1 MITLNN
7 ISNLFKGN
15 YINSIQSPKNNSVL
29 PIKNTNLSPLS
40 KDTVSFTSR
49 NPINNTR
56 KTKKMN
62 ACKTVN
68 TNMQLV
74 QMHME
79 DILSRYFN
87 NMIYDKDSNP
97 YGIINPIKGRVKTP
111 ESIFEKVE
119 KRNEK
124 AWEEK
129 PKDVFSPY
137 KALSIMANIKDA
149 SGTQITIRDIDT
161 HSDEI
166 IDKLCKMIK
175 KEGLI
180 VDEIENHS
188 SKELKPYFSKEQLDR
203 LFRCVNEQRKA
214 NNVQPL
220 KDYKNHPVPSG
231 YMALHLTFNFRN
243 RNIFNDAELNLRSFH
258 ELQIIGSDVGSLKE
272 VEDFCYKLTNGDDIM
287 QGDYAYDPFV
297 EYFYKYHPE
306 PSNKSR
312 KANRTREAFKE
323 YTRKAYA
330 IQRKRKPTEDAEND
344 VTNWAYRYPTIKE
357 CGLEG
362 DVPPELDFN
371 ILARLKRDCDDIY
384 KVKNNAEEI
393 LGGQEKD
400 IDNSGK
406 ITYRRLAKKA

>member
-7 ISNLFKGN
+7 FSNLFKGN
-15 YINSIQSPKNNSVL
+15 YSNTIQSPKNNNVL
-29 PIKNTNLSPLS
+29 SIKNTNLSPLS

-49 NPINNTR
+49 NPINDTR
-56 KTKKMN
+56 KTKKKG

-68 TNMQLV
+68 ANMQLV

-79 DILSRYFN
+79 EILSRYFN

-97 YGIINPIKGRVKTP
+97 EGIINPIKGRVKTP
-111 ESIFEKVE
+111 KSIFEKVE

-124 AWEEK
+124 AWEK
-129 PKDVFSPY
+129 MPAAVFNPY
-137 KALSIMANIKDA
+137 DALSIMANIKDV
-149 SGTQITIRDIDT
+149 SGTQITIRDIDAQ
-161 HSDEI
+161 SDEI
-166 IDKLCKMIK
+166 INKLCKMIK
-175 KEGLI
+175 KENLI

-203 LFRCVNEQRKA
+203 LFKCANEQRKA
-214 NNVQPL
+214 NNIQPL

-243 RNIFNDAELNLRSFH
+243 RNIFNDAELNLRSSH

-272 VEDFCYKLTNGDDIM
+272 VEDFCYKLINGDDIM

-297 EYFYKYHPE
+297 EYFYKHHPE
-306 PSNKSR
+306 PSNRSR

-323 YTRKAYA
+323 YTRKAYE
-330 IQRKRKPTEDAEND
+330 IQRKRKPTEGDEND
-344 VTNWAYRYPTIKE
+344 VTSWAYKYPTIKE

-362 DVPPELDFN
+362 EVPAELDFN

-384 KVKNNAEEI
+384 KVKNNAAKILNGEEK
-393 LGGQEKD
+393 E
-400 IDNSGK
+400 IDNAGK
-406 ITYRRLAKKA
+406 ITYKIPSKKA